1 MSRRVKDAEAYHD
14 KNFAH
19 PQYFQHR
26 DNLNTAQTSPTMPK
40 RKRSSPPPAERPKA
54 APLAR
59 QLKYCTKAIAA
70 AQKPLLAGIKRGA
83 TIERQKTSRRKK
95 YATSKNDE
103 KGIYRINAEYDVLKA
118 LNLEQLADQHLRK
131 TLARVTSLK
140 NAAPLQEYIAGI
152 REMPH
157 DTNTL
162 NVTARIFK
170 TPAVKKTVD
179 GLVAELK
186 GILGVGGGEEKAQD
200 RKKEESKKP
209 EQKAKK
215 AKVEKPED
223 TDMKDVVEEDDPYT
237 AFSARIAEPSSG
249 EDDSEASVSGDE
261 RPPSIGDSEN
271 EHEPEDDLEAGGTS
285 SDSDSDSDS
294 DSEDSDAESDIPL
307 AFHKSLYPRS
317 DVSSP
322 ASDSESDSDSESAP
336 IPRTKPLKAVDLKS
350 GTSAFIP
357 TLSHAAYYSN
367 SESEAS
373 DIDEAPRKNRRGQR
387 ARQKIAEAK
396 FGTSAKH
403 LEKAAQN
410 VKWDPKRGAVSS
422 QKRGKPV
429 GRGPVESGG
438 NAEPL
443 GGFKKED
450 KKVVKRERDDKGE
463 LHPSWQAAKLVK
475 ESKKLVISKDGA
487 GALGKKVVFD

>member
-1 MSRRVKDAEAYHD
+1 
-14 KNFAH
+14 
-19 PQYFQHR
+19 
-26 DNLNTAQTSPTMPK
+26 MPK
-40 RKRSSPPPAERPKA
+40 RKRDSSPPAERPKA
-54 APLAR
+54 APLDR
-59 QLKYCTKAIAA
+59 QPKYCTKAIAA

-95 YATSKNDE
+95 YATTKNDQ
-103 KGIYRINAEYDVLKA
+103 KGVCRINAEYDVLKA

-200 RKKEESKKP
+200 ERKEEAKKP
-209 EQKAKK
+209 EKEAKK
-215 AKVEKPED
+215 TKGEKSED
-223 TDMKDVVEEDDPYT
+223 TDMKNGDGEEDDPYM
-237 AFSARIAEPSSG
+237 AFSARIAAPSSG

-261 RPPSIGDSEN
+261 RPPSIGDSED
-271 EHEPEDDLEAGGTS
+271 EHEPEDDLEADGTS
-285 SDSDSDSDS
+285 SDSEE
-294 DSEDSDAESDIPL
+294 EDSDAESDIPL
-307 AFHKSLYPRS
+307 ELYKSLYPRS

-322 ASDSESDSDSESAP
+322 ASDPDSESDSESAP
-336 IPRTKPLKAVDLKS
+336 IPRTKAPKAVDLKS

-357 TLSHAAYYSN
+357 ALSHAAYYSN

-396 FGTSAKH
+396 FGATAKH
-403 LEKAAQN
+403 LEKAAQQN

-422 QKRGKPV
+422 QKRDKR
-429 GRGPVESGG
+429 GREPAQSGG

-443 GGFKKED
+443 GGFRKED
-450 KKVVKRERDDKGE
+450 KKDKMKRERDDKGE